1 MSHVAEIDISRSIHG
16 DQNLTMAAVLG
27 RSFIPNLEPRNLD
40 LHHEA
45 SARSLVPFGHHL
57 VEDRE

>member
-1 MSHVAEIDISRSIHG
+1 
-16 DQNLTMAAVLG
+16 MAAVLG